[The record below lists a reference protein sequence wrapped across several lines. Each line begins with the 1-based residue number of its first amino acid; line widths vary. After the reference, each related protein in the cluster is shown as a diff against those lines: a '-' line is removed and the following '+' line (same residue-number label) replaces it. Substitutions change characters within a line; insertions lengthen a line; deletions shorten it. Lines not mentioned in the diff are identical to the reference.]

1 MEEDLHRSLDSVMEV
16 AAMQFLQLRPFSRMV
31 AEEVALLRLLEEIAG
46 GTLTI
51 ATRDVLKEVCSM
63 EKHALRSVMTMK
75 TKLKDM
81 TLHRCLLEKISIL
94 VMSIVRSLS
103 SSSSNHMIGH
113 ATPMDVE
120 IGVCHSSKL
129 LTTL

>member
-1 MEEDLHRSLDSVMEV
+1 MRKLPIKEAQRMEEDLHRSLDSVMEV

-63 EKHALRSVMTMK
+63 KKHAMRGVTTMK
-75 TKLKDM
+75 RQVIFRRLICKMCDSKFM
-81 TLHRCLLEKISIL
+81 QSLL
-94 VMSIVRSLS
+94 
-103 SSSSNHMIGH
+103 
-113 ATPMDVE
+113 
-120 IGVCHSSKL
+120 C
-129 LTTL
+129 